1 MAYNAT
7 YTEDDITGASIN
19 LIVKVVLTVG
29 TLITI
34 IVIAYLWKF
43 GKKSMR

>member
-7 YTEDDITGASIN
+7 YDEGDITGASIN
-19 LIVKVVLTVG
+19 IVVKSILTVG

-34 IVIAYLWKF
+34 IVIAVLYKM
-43 GKKSMR
+43 GKKAVK